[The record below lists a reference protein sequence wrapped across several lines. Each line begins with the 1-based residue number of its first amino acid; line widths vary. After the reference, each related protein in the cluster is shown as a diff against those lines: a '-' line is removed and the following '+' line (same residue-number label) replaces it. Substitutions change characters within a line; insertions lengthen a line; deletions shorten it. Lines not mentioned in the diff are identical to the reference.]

1 MGNGDRHTSKN
12 RYLLA
17 ISITTLLLYSAI
29 AILASTGQLSRLDH
43 RTENWFPHTN
53 SPFWSILTSS
63 ADVIIAL
70 YVIVVPLYYLRNGRS
85 VPLVYYRFL
94 VSLVVGMVLVV
105 TFKAGLGELRPGVA
119 SGAGSFLDR
128 LRHLS
133 LYGFPSGHTVR
144 ATIIGWYLGLGR
156 RMWVKTVVA
165 LWVVTIGLS
174 RVIVGAHW
182 LGDVLAGFMLGI
194 GVAAL
199 VDYCFTARCRG

>member
-1 MGNGDRHTSKN
+1 MENRD

-17 ISITTLLLYSAI
+17 VSIVALLLYTTI
-29 AILASTGQLSRLDH
+29 AILASTGQLSQLDQQAD
-43 RTENWFPHTN
+43 NWLSHSN
-53 SPFWSILTSS
+53 SPAWSILTST
-63 ADVIIAL
+63 ADAIIAL
-70 YVIVVPLYYLRNGRS
+70 YVIVVPFYYLRNGRS

-105 TFKAGLGELRPGVA
+105 TFKAGLGELRPGVT